1 MVLAKPP
8 QVNEAA
14 LSNFVDTLSALPA
27 EEWRGRIVAFR
38 RLVESIPDYST
49 TPLDDNGEII
59 NDSSSVPNN
68 NDTNGNNNKNQTS
81 LPWYRSSKSVRRLS
95 LPLKSLLLDARSA
108 VVKEA
113 TELIGTLMVV
123 KLQPHP
129 SLIMGEEA
137 TGNNTNVESNN
148 GNNGGLETIN
158 GSSLVKP
165 PPPPPFVGRLLF
177 KDLLPSILDLSKQ
190 TVKVIRSYGVTMTID
205 ILPHC
210 RVKSS
215 IVLLLERMKT
225 HPNRTVREDCARY
238 LRCIL
243 ETWPW
248 DSTGSCDNI
257 SNDDIGIVN
266 SRKEERLSLDS
277 TRQIGLGL
285 GRTLSDS
292 AKPVREEV
300 KRGFQV
306 LFKRFRPIWDEV
318 MSSGVVRD
326 VRLRKQLLDV
336 ASKSTEGNSSNLFD
350 DMQSLGDM
358 SLNSAVSGMTSASYR
373 SNMSHRSYASRGMTN
388 GVPSVIGTPK
398 VSPRM
403 RSRTRHSPSSSS
415 SPNYLRG
422 TGSSASRRISEQAK
436 IHAKE
441 ASNKFNTNEYVTSSG
456 HKLSTP
462 SPRRGKHS
470 KPISLYGG
478 GETSAI
484 TTEQPFASLLQTP
497 NRQMTPE
504 IREKTCNILRKR
516 LSRRISGVKEEL
528 PDHVQSPVQLS
539 SIDETQDDSHDIPSS
554 SAIVEDAHSA
564 EITNVALEVISAH
577 LKHLDQIESL
587 VTKER
592 ELLLDLNT
600 KLDVTI
606 TDGMKAAELSD
617 RLASL
622 TEEQVCDYY
631 ESVHI
636 CVDKQ
641 RNVSEELLGEMER
654 ISMGDT
660 STVVSAIESPASH
673 RQDLAQ
679 SPFGSQEPSLQRNLR
694 DEF

>member
-1 MVLAKPP
+1 
-8 QVNEAA
+8 
-14 LSNFVDTLSALPA
+14 
-27 EEWRGRIVAFR
+27 
-38 RLVESIPDYST
+38 
-49 TPLDDNGEII
+49 
-59 NDSSSVPNN
+59 
-68 NDTNGNNNKNQTS
+68 
-81 LPWYRSSKSVRRLS
+81 
-95 LPLKSLLLDARSA
+95 
-108 VVKEA
+108 
-113 TELIGTLMVV
+113 
-123 KLQPHP
+123 
-129 SLIMGEEA
+129 
-137 TGNNTNVESNN
+137 
-148 GNNGGLETIN
+148 
-158 GSSLVKP
+158 
-165 PPPPPFVGRLLF
+165 
-177 KDLLPSILDLSKQ
+177 
-190 TVKVIRSYGVTMTID
+190 
-205 ILPHC
+205 
-210 RVKSS
+210 
-215 IVLLLERMKT
+215 
-225 HPNRTVREDCARY
+225 
-238 LRCIL
+238 
-243 ETWPW
+243 
-248 DSTGSCDNI
+248 
-257 SNDDIGIVN
+257 
-266 SRKEERLSLDS
+266 
-277 TRQIGLGL
+277 
-285 GRTLSDS
+285 
-292 AKPVREEV
+292 
-300 KRGFQV
+300 
-306 LFKRFRPIWDEV
+306 
-318 MSSGVVRD
+318 
-326 VRLRKQLLDV
+326 
-336 ASKSTEGNSSNLFD
+336 
-350 DMQSLGDM
+350 
-358 SLNSAVSGMTSASYR
+358 LNSAVSGMTSASYR

-403 RSRTRHSPSSSS
+403 RSRARHSPSSSPS
-415 SPNYLRG
+415 YMRG
-422 TGSSASRRISEQAK
+422 TGSSASRISEQAK

-478 GETSAI
+478 EETSAI

-539 SIDETQDDSHDIPSS
+539 SIDETQDDSHDNIPSS
-554 SAIVEDAHSA
+554 SAVVEDAHSA

-641 RNVSEELLGEMER
+641 RNASEELLGEMER

-660 STVVSAIESPASH
+660 STVVSAIGSPASH